1 MKDCF
6 EGINVKEFILFEGEE
21 VECFTK
27 EIEGEEVRKTSDT
40 RILKGRALDE
50 EENGRFALLN
60 RALKAR
66 KEGQEDQAREAL
78 VSYSQLEYLTKE
90 IFTLI

>member
-6 EGINVKEFILFEGEE
+6 EGINVKEFILFKGEE
-21 VECFTK
+21 IECFTK
-27 EIEGEEVRKTSDT
+27 EMAGEEVRKTSDT
-40 RILKGRALDE
+40 RILRGRVLDE

-66 KEGQEDQAREAL
+66 EEGREDQARETL
-78 VSYSQLEYLTKE
+78 SNYCQLEYLTKE